1 MEDFSRKYNLSD
13 EELFSRINND
23 ELASERITAPRY
35 SYWKSVFRVF
45 FRKKI
50 NVAVTLFYIL
60 FSLARPDYHIA
71 RYNLRHYEDV
81 DIEYIFSL
89 SSDAIPALEE
99 AGVLEKREWETEEGS
114 WKKYYIND
122 RLEKIQETYEEMGI
136 RDFNFSY
143 QLAGKILEWRI
154 PAQEEGNAPQQ

>member
-1 MEDFSRKYNLSD
+1 MLVLWALALITVLLIGCIITIYYN
-13 EELFSRINND
+13 EFPLFQFC
-23 ELASERITAPRY
+23 T
-35 SYWKSVFRVF
+35 
-45 FRKKI
+45 
-50 NVAVTLFYIL
+50 VAVTLFYIL

>member
-50 NVAVTLFYIL
+50 NVVVLVILAVLITFAYL
-60 FSLARPDYHIA
+60 
-71 RYNLRHYEDV
+71 
-81 DIEYIFSL
+81 
-89 SSDAIPALEE
+89 
-99 AGVLEKREWETEEGS
+99 
-114 WKKYYIND
+114 
-122 RLEKIQETYEEMGI
+122 
-136 RDFNFSY
+136 
-143 QLAGKILEWRI
+143 
-154 PAQEEGNAPQQ
+154 

>member
-1 MEDFSRKYNLSD
+1 MDKKTKKKQKGTVKEAL
-13 EELFSRINND
+13 RIQS
-23 ELASERITAPRY
+23 EWLYLSEREGILRC
-35 SYWKSVFRVF
+35 
-45 FRKKI
+45 
-50 NVAVTLFYIL
+50 FYE
-60 FSLARPDYHIA
+60 Y
-71 RYNLRHYEDV
+71 LRESGR
-81 DIEYIFSL
+81 EAQL
-89 SSDAIPALEE
+89 WEE